1 MIQRIQSLYF
11 LLAAL
16 SSLVLSFFVS
26 LYAGNQGP
34 IMLIDEPIFMGLY
47 ILAGLSSL
55 AALLYFKNRRTQVVF
70 GRLAIIFNFILLG
83 LMLYFWFDHYE
94 ATAKALGLGVFLPI
108 IQVILL
114 ILANRAVMKDEAI
127 VRAADRF
134 R

>member
-11 LLAAL
+11 LLAGL

-26 LYAGNQGP
+26 LYAGNEGP
-34 IMLIDEPIFMGLY
+34 IMLVDEPVFVTFF
-47 ILAGLSSL
+47 ILTGISSL
-55 AALLYFKNRRTQVVF
+55 GALFSFKKRQTQVVL
-70 GRLAIIFNFILLG
+70 GRLAIILNFVVLG

-94 ATAKALGLGVFLPI
+94 ASAKSLGLGVFLPL

-114 ILANRAVMKDEAI
+114 ILANRGVMKDEAM

>member
-26 LYAGNQGP
+26 LYAGNEGP
-34 IMLIDEPIFMGLY
+34 IMLIDEPVFLVFFV
-47 ILAGLSSL
+47 LAGISSL
-55 AALLYFKNRRTQVVF
+55 GALFYFKKRQTQVVL
-70 GRLAIIFNFILLG
+70 GRLAIILNFVVLG

-94 ATAKALGLGVFLPI
+94 ASAKALGLGVFLPL

-114 ILANRAVMKDEAI
+114 ILANRGVMKDEAM